1 MNTGRRSDWDL
12 LAAIAAVIAL
22 VMIGLYIGLITQQ
35 GGQVAAWFLAG
46 LAAAALLSIYGAARA
61 APRRGVGLAVSGV
74 VMVVLGLLSILS
86 IGFPIFVAGVVAL
99 VSAARA
105 GRTTPRSPAEQS

>member
-1 MNTGRRSDWDL
+1 MSSGRRSDWDL
-12 LAAIAAVIAL
+12 AAVIAAVIGL
-22 VMIGLYIGLITQQ
+22 IMIGLYIGLMSQQ

-46 LAAAALLSIYGAARA
+46 LATAALLSIYGAART
-61 APRRGVGLAVSGV
+61 APRRGLALAVSGV

-99 VSAARA
+99 VGAARA
-105 GRTTPRSPAEQS
+105 GKAVPRSPAEQS